1 MTTDKEPAVI
11 IDIERMDKALA
22 SETFHPPAGMT
33 REETRQF
40 IIAMGN
46 KEQPDPNNP

>member
-1 MTTDKEPAVI
+1 MATDKEPAVI

-22 SETFHPPAGMT
+22 SETFYPPAGMT

-46 KEQPDPNNP
+46 QEESNADNP